1 MEKRKVRV
9 LFELDLEDYLRIS
22 KLKNLTG
29 LLWKDIVFGGMVFW
43 INKLDLKE
51 KVKELEEGVKEIEK
65 EGKILEVLKG

>member
-9 LFELDLEDYLRIS
+9 LVELDLEEYLRIT

-51 KVKELEEGVKEIEK
+51 RLKELEEGVKEIEK
-65 EGKILEVLKG
+65 EGKILEVLKS